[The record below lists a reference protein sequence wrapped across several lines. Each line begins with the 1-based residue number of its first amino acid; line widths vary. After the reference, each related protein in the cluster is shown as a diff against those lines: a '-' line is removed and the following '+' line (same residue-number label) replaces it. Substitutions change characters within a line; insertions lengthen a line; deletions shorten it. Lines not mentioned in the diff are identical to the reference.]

1 VPFVDQEPD
10 PHHVREDDEESR
22 QIIAIR
28 GLTAAAGSIIQDI
41 NYGDI
46 QFPAYCSFGIVHR
59 TAVKIVTS
67 F

>member
-28 GLTAAAGSIIQDI
+28 GLTAAAGSIIKDF
-41 NYGDI
+41 NCRDI
-46 QFPAYCSFGIVHR
+46 QCPVYWSFE
-59 TAVKIVTS
+59 
-67 F
+67 